1 MAGFWAVPSAFSCQ
15 PLTMFP
21 RMTNTIFIISRDKIM
36 HHFVQFYNVDDTVAE
51 AYDDSGDCILRR
63 AYDPETDQDLVP
75 QKEYRRGFLLKKL
88 AATRFDHETKGV
100 AFGEFRV
107 STDRQSQSMLTSAVV
122 VAPDTETNWKMADG
136 TFVLVTPRELAMV
149 VAQHVAACFANEASL
164 CTQIKSASSVE
175 DLENID
181 LTQGWPGL

>member
-1 MAGFWAVPSAFSCQ
+1 
-15 PLTMFP
+15 
-21 RMTNTIFIISRDKIM
+21 M

-63 AYDPETDQDLVP
+63 PYDPETDQDLVP
-75 QKEYRRGFLLKKL
+75 QKEYRRGFVLKKL

-100 AFGEFRV
+100 AFLGGLQGLQQYTI

-122 VAPDTETNWKMADG
+122 VAPDTETHWKMADG
-136 TFVLVTPRELAMV
+136 SFVLVTPREVAQV

-164 CTQIKSASSVE
+164 SETIKSASSVE

>member
-1 MAGFWAVPSAFSCQ
+1 
-15 PLTMFP
+15 
-21 RMTNTIFIISRDKIM
+21 M

-75 QKEYRRGFLLKKL
+75 QKEYKRGFLLKKL

-100 AFGEFRV
+100 AFLGGLQGLQQYTI

-136 TFVLVTPRELAMV
+136 SFVLVTPREVAHV
-149 VAQHVAACFANEASL
+149 VAQHVAACFANEANL
-164 CTQIKSASSVE
+164 CTQIKNASSLE

-181 LTQGWPGL
+181 LAQGWPGL